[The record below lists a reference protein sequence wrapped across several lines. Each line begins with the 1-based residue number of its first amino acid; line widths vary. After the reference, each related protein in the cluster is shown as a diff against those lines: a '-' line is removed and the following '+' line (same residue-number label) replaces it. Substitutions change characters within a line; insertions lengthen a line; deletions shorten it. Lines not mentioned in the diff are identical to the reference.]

1 MTSLGGSMPTPAGRI
16 DRQSPVPFYFQMA
29 AALEHEI
36 SAGRWTSG
44 SRIPSEPELCKQFGI
59 SRSVVR
65 QALQRLEQEGLIIRR
80 KGFGTFVAEATP
92 RSWLLQSSDGFFQD
106 EVDRHGRRVT
116 SRILRLEVAPLPNWA
131 SDALDLPE
139 DSLGV
144 TMERLRWLDD
154 QVALH
159 VSDHLPEHLA
169 KTVLGLQA
177 DPSESLYERL
187 ERLEGLEVS
196 GGRRVVE
203 AAAAGPKLARL
214 LEVER
219 GEPLAFIESVLW
231 DRELRPFH
239 CNRTWLRTDR
249 IRIEMQVA
257 SARPSAGDPLASH
270 AETVLSKVLPHP

>member
-1 MTSLGGSMPTPAGRI
+1 MPAAAGRI

-29 AALEHEI
+29 AVLEHEI
-36 SAGRWTSG
+36 TSGRWSAG
-44 SRIPSEPELCKQFGI
+44 SRIASEPELCTQFGI

-80 KGFGTFVAEATP
+80 KGFGTFVAESRP
-92 RSWLLQSSDGFFQD
+92 RSWLLQSADGFFQD

-116 SRILRLEVAPLPNWA
+116 SRILRLELAALPRWA

-139 DSLGV
+139 DSVGV

-159 VSDHLPEHLA
+159 VSDHLPERLA
-169 KTVLGLQA
+169 GTVLGLKD

-187 ERLEGLEVS
+187 KRLEGLEVA

-219 GEPLAFIESVLW
+219 GDPLAFIESVLW
-231 DRELRPFH
+231 DGELRPFH
-239 CNRTWLRTDR
+239 CFRTWLRTDR
-249 IRIEMQVA
+249 IRIEMQV
-257 SARPSAGDPLASH
+257 SSRRPSARDLLAGRTEG
-270 AETVLSKVLPHP
+270 APWAGG

>member
-1 MTSLGGSMPTPAGRI
+1 M
-16 DRQSPVPFYFQMA
+16 
-29 AALEHEI
+29 
-36 SAGRWTSG
+36 
-44 SRIPSEPELCKQFGI
+44 CKQFGI

-65 QALQRLEQEGLIIRR
+65 QALQRLEQEGLILRR
-80 KGFGTFVAEATP
+80 KGFGTFVAESRP

-106 EVDRHGRRVT
+106 EADRHGRRVT

-139 DSLGV
+139 DTLGV

-159 VSDHLPEHLA
+159 VSDHLPERLA
-169 KTVLGLQA
+169 KTVLGLED

-187 ERLEGLEVS
+187 KRLEGIEVS

-219 GEPLAFIESVLW
+219 GRSPGLHRVGALGSRVPPVPLLPHVAAHRPHPHRDAGL
-231 DRELRPFH
+231 LRPAERGRR
-239 CNRTWLRTDR
+239 C
-249 IRIEMQVA
+249 
-257 SARPSAGDPLASH
+257 ARAKG
-270 AETVLSKVLPHP
+270 ETAV

>member
-1 MTSLGGSMPTPAGRI
+1 LPT
-16 DRQSPVPFYFQMA
+16 
-29 AALEHEI
+29 
-36 SAGRWTSG
+36 
-44 SRIPSEPELCKQFGI
+44 
-59 SRSVVR
+59 
-65 QALQRLEQEGLIIRR
+65 
-80 KGFGTFVAEATP
+80 
-92 RSWLLQSSDGFFQD
+92 
-106 EVDRHGRRVT
+106 
-116 SRILRLEVAPLPNWA
+116 WA

-159 VSDHLPEHLA
+159 VSDHLPERLA
-169 KTVLGLQA
+169 KTVLGLED

-187 ERLEGLEVS
+187 ERLEGLVVS

-219 GEPLAFIESVLW
+219 GDPLAFIESVLW

-239 CNRTWLRTDR
+239 CFRTWLRTDR
-249 IRIEMQVA
+249 IRIEMQVS
-257 SARPSAGDPLASH
+257 SARPTAGDLRASKG
-270 AETVLSKVLPHP
+270 ETAI

>member
-1 MTSLGGSMPTPAGRI
+1 MPTPAGRI
-16 DRQSPVPFYFQMA
+16 DRESPVPFYFQMA
-29 AALEHEI
+29 AVLEHEI
-36 SAGRWTSG
+36 SAGRWASG
-44 SRIPSEPELCKQFGI
+44 SRIPSEPELCKQFGV

-65 QALQRLEQEGLIIRR
+65 QALQRLDQEGLIIRR
-80 KGFGTFVAEATP
+80 KGFGTFVASSAP
-92 RSWLLQSSDGFFQD
+92 RSWLLQSADGFFQD
-106 EVDRHGRRVT
+106 EADRHGRRVT

-131 SDALDLPE
+131 TDALDLPE
-139 DSLGV
+139 DAPGV

-154 QVALH
+154 KVAMH
-159 VSDHLPEHLA
+159 VSDHLPERVA
-169 KTVLGLQA
+169 RTALGLQE

-187 ERLEGLEVS
+187 KRLEGLEVS

-219 GEPLAFIESVLW
+219 GDPLAFIESVVW

-239 CNRTWLRTDR
+239 CFRAWLRTDR

-257 SARPSAGDPLASH
+257 SGRPSATDLLASH
-270 AETVLSKVLPHP
+270 SEAAP

>member
-1 MTSLGGSMPTPAGRI
+1 MPKAAGKI

-29 AALEHEI
+29 SALEHEI
-36 SAGRWTSG
+36 SSGRWSAG
-44 SRIPSEPELCKQFGI
+44 SRIASEPELCTQFGV

-65 QALQRLEQEGLIIRR
+65 QALQRLEQEGLILRR
-80 KGFGTFVAEATP
+80 KGFGTFVSEARP

-116 SRILRLEVAPLPNWA
+116 SKILRLELAPLPNWA

-139 DSLGV
+139 DSVGV

-154 QVALH
+154 EVALH
-159 VSDHLPEHLA
+159 VSDHLPERLA
-169 KTVLGLQA
+169 TTVLGLKE
-177 DPSESLYERL
+177 DPSESLYQRL
-187 ERLEGLEVS
+187 ARIEGLEVA

-219 GEPLAFIESVLW
+219 GDPLAFIESVLW

-239 CNRTWLRTDR
+239 CFRTWLRSDR
-249 IRIEMQVA
+249 VRIEMQV
-257 SARPSAGDPLASH
+257 SSGRPGAGDLQASS
-270 AETVLSKVLPHP
+270 AESVP

>member
-1 MTSLGGSMPTPAGRI
+1 MPTAAGRI
-16 DRQSPVPFYFQMA
+16 DRHSPVPFYFQMA

-36 SAGRWTSG
+36 AAGRWATG
-44 SRIPSEPELCKQFGI
+44 TRIPSEPELCKQFGI

-65 QALQRLEQEGLIIRR
+65 QALQRLEQEGLILRR
-80 KGFGTFVAEATP
+80 KGFGTFVAETRP

-139 DSLGV
+139 DSPGV

-159 VSDHLPEHLA
+159 VSDHLPERLA
-169 KTVLGLQA
+169 TTVLGLED

-187 ERLEGLEVS
+187 KRLEGLEVS

-219 GEPLAFIESVLW
+219 GDPLAFIESVLW

-239 CNRTWLRTDR
+239 CFRTWLRTDR
-249 IRIEMQVA
+249 IRIEMQV
-257 SARPSAGDPLASH
+257 SSGRPSAGELLATD
-270 AETVLSKVLPHP
+270 AETAV

>member
-1 MTSLGGSMPTPAGRI
+1 MPTAAGRI

-36 SAGRWTSG
+36 TAGRWAAG

-65 QALQRLEQEGLIIRR
+65 QALQRLEQEGLILRR
-80 KGFGTFVAEATP
+80 KGFGTFVAESRP

-106 EVDRHGRRVT
+106 EADRHGRRVT
-116 SRILRLEVAPLPNWA
+116 SRILRLELASLPNWA

-159 VSDHLPEHLA
+159 VSDHLPERLA
-169 KTVLGLQA
+169 RTVLGLKD

-187 ERLEGLEVS
+187 ERLEGLQVS

-219 GEPLAFIESVLW
+219 GDPLAFIESVLW

-239 CNRTWLRTDR
+239 CFRTWLRTDR
-249 IRIEMQVA
+249 IRIEMEVA
-257 SARPSAGDPLASH
+257 SGRPSARDLQASD
-270 AETVLSKVLPHP
+270 AATAT